1 MKTRHPLS
9 SSIDI
14 RLKGKLNYVSD
25 QTSIPITR
33 LLDYAICKLY
43 EEYKKGEFTTISK
56 IELHEK
62 IDCLDSLD

>member
-1 MKTRHPLS
+1 MKTRRPLS

-14 RLKGKLNYVSD
+14 RLKDKLNYLSD

-43 EEYKKGEFTTISK
+43 EEYKSGEFTTVSK
-56 IELHEK
+56 LDLHER
-62 IDCLDSLD
+62 IDCLDNLD